1 MKIHQ
6 PLTLEG
12 ERVKLIPLSLEHS
25 KAFQELLKQEELDK
39 IWYTSIPSSDQLEEE
54 IRRRLALQSIGS
66 MVAFSVWDKT
76 RNCLCGMTT
85 YMHIEPNHKRLEIGS
100 TWISKASQR
109 TGLNTQMKF
118 LMLRHSFEELG
129 CIAVEFRTHFMNTQ
143 SRRAIE
149 RLGAKLDGILRSHQ
163 IMKDGSLR
171 DTCVYS
177 VTKAEWPSVSANL
190 HHLLSKHYSN

>member
-1 MKIHQ
+1 MKIHK

-12 ERVKLIPLSLEHS
+12 ERVKLIPLSQEHS
-25 KAFQELLKQEELDK
+25 KAFKELLQKEDLDK
-39 IWYTSIPSSDQLEEE
+39 IWYTSIPNAGQLEEE
-54 IRRRLALQSIGS
+54 ISRRLALESIGS
-66 MVAFSVWDKT
+66 MIPFSVWDKR
-76 RNCLCGMTT
+76 RNGFCGMTT

-100 TWISKASQR
+100 TWISKESQR
-109 TGLNTQMKF
+109 SGLNTQMKF
-118 LMLRHSFEELG
+118 LMLRHAFEELG

-177 VTKAEWPSVSANL
+177 ITKAEWPSVSANL
-190 HHLLSKHYSN
+190 NHLLCKHYPS